1 MVKLVGVP
9 CAGVFILRL
18 TSSLLT
24 LAIVFAYS
32 GIPAFAQTSVSEPV
46 AALAVE
52 TGAGGEPGSVQDQT
66 NENAASSTNNQQP
79 FDGDTL
85 RRTLLSS
92 ISTPVNNPSAVV
104 ASTSG
109 QPNGSNF
116 HPGPWGK
123 FFLGLLI
130 CSAVATSIAVPVACG
145 VVHRRHHHR
154 HSVNN
159 GTQQLILY
167 NYLNAPKPV
176 PVQPDPPRPPK
187 PLPPP

>member
-1 MVKLVGVP
+1 M
-9 CAGVFILRL
+9 CECSILRL
-18 TSSLLT
+18 TSLLLT
-24 LAIVFAYS
+24 LAIVFAHS

-46 AALAVE
+46 AASAVE
-52 TGAGGEPGSVQDQT
+52 TAVPGEPGLVQGQT
-66 NENAASSTNNQQP
+66 SENAASSTKNQQP
-79 FDGDTL
+79 FDGETL
-85 RRTLLSS
+85 HRTLLSS
-92 ISTPVNNPSAVV
+92 ISTPVNNPAAVV

-130 CSAVATSIAVPVACG
+130 CSAVATSIAVPIACG
-145 VVHRRHHHR
+145 VVHRRHHH
-154 HSVNN
+154 HHNVNN

-176 PVQPDPPRPPK
+176 PVQPDPPRPPS
-187 PLPPP
+187 PVPPPPPPPPP

>member
-1 MVKLVGVP
+1 MSVLIV
-9 CAGVFILRL
+9 RL
-18 TSSLLT
+18 TSSLLA

-46 AALAVE
+46 AASTVE
-52 TGAGGEPGSVQDQT
+52 TGASSEPGSVQGQT
-66 NENAASSTNNQQP
+66 VDNAASYTNNQQP
-79 FDGDTL
+79 FDGETL
-85 RRTLLSS
+85 HRTLLSS

-109 QPNGSNF
+109 QPNSSNF

-130 CSAVATSIAVPVACG
+130 CSAVATSIAVPIACG

-176 PVQPDPPRPPK
+176 PVQQDRPAPPPPPP
-187 PLPPP
+187 PLP